1 MNFDIFFIY
10 KNKSINKEVYNMKQ
24 GTTIIT
30 LDNGYHLWTRTVG
43 HGDIKLLCLHG
54 GPGGTHEYWE
64 NFGDEL
70 ADLGVQV
77 SMYDQLG
84 SFYSDQPDYSDP
96 QIAAKYLTYDYFLEE
111 VEEVRQKLGLDNF
124 YLIGQSWGGL
134 LVQMYAVKYGQHL
147 KGAIISSM
155 VDEIDEYVTNV
166 NQCRLQTLGA
176 DKVRYM
182 QKIEQEN
189 RLDDP
194 TYQSYVD
201 ILNAEYV
208 DRKQPEAIR
217 HLVSTMATDVYNVF
231 QGDNEFV
238 ITGKLKDWHFR
249 QHLHEIKVPTLLTF
263 GEHET
268 MPLATAKI
276 MQQEIPHARLE
287 TTPNGGHHHMIDNAP
302 VYFAHLKKF
311 IRDVEEGNFND

>member
-1 MNFDIFFIY
+1 
-10 KNKSINKEVYNMKQ
+10 MKQ
-24 GTTIIT
+24 GTTILT
-30 LDNGYHLWTRTVG
+30 LNNGYHLWTRTVG
-43 HGDIKLLCLHG
+43 QGDIKLLCLHG

-84 SFYSDQPDYSDP
+84 SFYSDQPDYSNP
-96 QIAAKYLTYDYFLEE
+96 EIAAKYLTYDYFLEE

-134 LVQMYAVKYGQHL
+134 LVQMYAAKYGQHL

-166 NQCRLQTLGA
+166 NQCRLNTLGA
-176 DKVRYM
+176 DKVAYM
-182 QKIEQEN
+182 EKIEQEN

-249 QHLHEIKVPTLLTF
+249 QHLHEITVPTLLTF

-311 IRDVEEGNFND
+311 IRDVEAGTFNE

>member
-1 MNFDIFFIY
+1 
-10 KNKSINKEVYNMKQ
+10 MKQ

-189 RLDDP
+189 HLDDP

-249 QHLHEIKVPTLLTF
+249 QHLHEITVPTLLTF

-311 IRDVEEGNFND
+311 IRDVEEGTFND

>member
-1 MNFDIFFIY
+1 
-10 KNKSINKEVYNMKQ
+10 MKQ

-155 VDEIDEYVTNV
+155 VDDIDEYVTNV
-166 NQCRLQTLGA
+166 NQCRVQTLGA

-189 RLDDP
+189 HLDDP

-249 QHLHEIKVPTLLTF
+249 QHLHEITVPTLLTF

>member
-1 MNFDIFFIY
+1 
-10 KNKSINKEVYNMKQ
+10 MKQ

-84 SFYSDQPDYSDP
+84 SCYSDQPDYSDP

-189 RLDDP
+189 NLDDP
-194 TYQSYVD
+194 TYQSYLD